1 MKLLHE
7 YIVLINS
14 LLKLCT
20 SNRVAFLVPHS
31 RFQFK
36 QQHFE
41 VYEVYIIND
50 VNMYALGNTKSSEFI
65 YWYLWLGKIHGCH
78 FKMIIFH
85 IRLVNDVVLK
95 TKRPIDCM
103 E

>member
-36 QQHFE
+36 QQQFE

-65 YWYLWLGKIHGCH
+65 YWYIWLGKIHGCH

-95 TKRPIDCM
+95 TKRPIDCV

>member
-1 MKLLHE
+1 
-7 YIVLINS
+7 
-14 LLKLCT
+14 
-20 SNRVAFLVPHS
+20 
-31 RFQFK
+31 
-36 QQHFE
+36 
-41 VYEVYIIND
+41 
-50 VNMYALGNTKSSEFI
+50 MYALGNTKSSEFI
-65 YWYLWLGKIHGCH
+65 YWYIWLGKIHGCH